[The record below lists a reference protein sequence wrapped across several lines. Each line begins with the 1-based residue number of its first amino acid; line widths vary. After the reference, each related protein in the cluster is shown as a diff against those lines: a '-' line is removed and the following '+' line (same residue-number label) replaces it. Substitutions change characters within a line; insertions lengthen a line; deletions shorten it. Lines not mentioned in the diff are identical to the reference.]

1 MSADEEAER
10 GQPPADQLA
19 EELVVQPGRDDA
31 PEHEGVGSEERNDY
45 EEEDEDR
52 LDEERSK
59 LKEKFPDFNST
70 TPPGSPVVPKAS
82 AVGHQLRLLL
92 SQYTVSQVVS
102 PRRRLIL
109 LEAHDTIDHCL
120 MTLQDNGITAV
131 PIVDLQQRKYL
142 GMVSA
147 LDLAAYVASLFPQS
161 EELPDK
167 LPNAEL
173 ESIVNI
179 SKMNPFLPQPL
190 SSSLP
195 AVMKIFIQGV
205 HRLPLQDEKGNI
217 CALVTQTDVLRFLMD
232 HYNDFVG
239 TEHRSSLILPSVSE
253 IGLTKRPIQKIP
265 ASNSVVSV
273 IDNLYKV
280 SALAL
285 VDEEG
290 RLVGDMSAEC
300 LRILSIHNF
309 KRIYL
314 PAEHIGD
321 RGCVRVEPDAQ
332 LDEVINAILDA
343 GKHRAWVVD
352 GEDRPRSLITMTDII
367 RKLLSL

>member
-120 MTLQDNGITAV
+120 MV
-131 PIVDLQQRKYL
+131 PFTPPAIV
-142 GMVSA
+142 GSA
-147 LDLAAYVASLFPQS
+147 Q
-161 EELPDK
+161 
-167 LPNAEL
+167 
-173 ESIVNI
+173 
-179 SKMNPFLPQPL
+179 
-190 SSSLP
+190 
-195 AVMKIFIQGV
+195 
-205 HRLPLQDEKGNI
+205 
-217 CALVTQTDVLRFLMD
+217 
-232 HYNDFVG
+232 
-239 TEHRSSLILPSVSE
+239 
-253 IGLTKRPIQKIP
+253 
-265 ASNSVVSV
+265 
-273 IDNLYKV
+273 
-280 SALAL
+280 
-285 VDEEG
+285 
-290 RLVGDMSAEC
+290 
-300 LRILSIHNF
+300 
-309 KRIYL
+309 
-314 PAEHIGD
+314 
-321 RGCVRVEPDAQ
+321 
-332 LDEVINAILDA
+332 
-343 GKHRAWVVD
+343 
-352 GEDRPRSLITMTDII
+352 
-367 RKLLSL
+367 